1 MPTNF
6 GPPQLVLSAFG
17 SAAGWSSQNLNPRLL
32 GDINNDGN
40 ADIVGFG
47 NDGVTVSLA
56 NGTGGFM
63 APMFASGTM
72 FWGTQTGGWMSQ
84 DAFPRL
90 LAGAVGT
97 HVAEIVGFAS
107 NGVYVSVADAMGGF
121 LPPMLAMGT
130 SFWGAQT
137 GGWTS
142 QDLYPRALADV
153 NNDLI
158 ADIVGF
164 ASNGVY
170 VSRGDV
176 IGFFAPEFAGAAFW
190 GVQTGNWSSQDTYSR
205 FMADADG
212 DGKPDIVGFAQSGV
226 YVSINTSTL
235 ISSSFA
241 APRFVPDSSFW
252 GVQTGGWSSQNLYPH
267 LMADVNADGKADI
280 VGFAQSGVY
289 VSINTSSLISVSFA
303 APALVPGSS
312 FWGANTG
319 GWSSQDAYP
328 RELANIANGDTMA
341 DIVGFAQNGVWTSLA
356 GATTFFAPSGSA
368 TVSML
373 DQGTSSG
380 VTVSSPDVALLSQYM
395 AGSFATSSGG
405 NGTLSPATDAALT
418 TQPAWLAPPHP

>member
-1 MPTNF
+1 
-6 GPPQLVLSAFG
+6 
-17 SAAGWSSQNLNPRLL
+17 
-32 GDINNDGN
+32 
-40 ADIVGFG
+40 
-47 NDGVTVSLA
+47 
-56 NGTGGFM
+56 
-63 APMFASGTM
+63 
-72 FWGTQTGGWMSQ
+72 
-84 DAFPRL
+84 
-90 LAGAVGT
+90 
-97 HVAEIVGFAS
+97 
-107 NGVYVSVADAMGGF
+107 
-121 LPPMLAMGT
+121 
-130 SFWGAQT
+130 
-137 GGWTS
+137 
-142 QDLYPRALADV
+142 
-153 NNDLI
+153 
-158 ADIVGF
+158 
-164 ASNGVY
+164 
-170 VSRGDV
+170 
-176 IGFFAPEFAGAAFW
+176 
-190 GVQTGNWSSQDTYSR
+190 
-205 FMADADG
+205 MADADG

-235 ISSSFA
+235 VSSSFA
-241 APRFVPDSSFW
+241 APKLVPDSSFW

>member
-1 MPTNF
+1 MTTNF
-6 GPPQLVLSAFG
+6 GSPQFVLSAFG
-17 SAAGWSSQNLNPRLL
+17 SAAGWSSQNRNPRLVA
-32 GDINNDGN
+32 DINNDGN

-47 NDGVTVSLA
+47 DDGVSVSLA

-63 APMFASGTM
+63 APMFASGTS

-84 DAFPRL
+84 DAYPRE
-90 LAGAVGT
+90 LAGAIGT

-121 LPPMLAMGT
+121 LPPMLAMRT

-142 QDLYPRALADV
+142 QDLYPRELADV
-153 NNDLI
+153 NGDQI

-176 IGFFAPEFAGAAFW
+176 VGFFAPELAGAAFW

-235 ISSSFA
+235 VSSSFA
-241 APRFVPDSSFW
+241 APKLVPDSSFW

-289 VSINTSSLISVSFA
+289 VSI
-303 APALVPGSS
+303 
-312 FWGANTG
+312 
-319 GWSSQDAYP
+319 
-328 RELANIANGDTMA
+328 
-341 DIVGFAQNGVWTSLA
+341 
-356 GATTFFAPSGSA
+356 
-368 TVSML
+368 
-373 DQGTSSG
+373 
-380 VTVSSPDVALLSQYM
+380 
-395 AGSFATSSGG
+395 
-405 NGTLSPATDAALT
+405 TLQA
-418 TQPAWLAPPHP
+418 

>member
-1 MPTNF
+1 
-6 GPPQLVLSAFG
+6 
-17 SAAGWSSQNLNPRLL
+17 
-32 GDINNDGN
+32 
-40 ADIVGFG
+40 
-47 NDGVTVSLA
+47 
-56 NGTGGFM
+56 
-63 APMFASGTM
+63 
-72 FWGTQTGGWMSQ
+72 MSQ
-84 DAFPRL
+84 DAYPRE
-90 LAGAVGT
+90 LAGAIGT

-142 QDLYPRALADV
+142 QDLYPRELADV
-153 NNDLI
+153 NGDQT

-176 IGFFAPEFAGAAFW
+176 VGFFAPELAGAA
-190 GVQTGNWSSQDTYSR
+190 
-205 FMADADG
+205 
-212 DGKPDIVGFAQSGV
+212 
-226 YVSINTSTL
+226 
-235 ISSSFA
+235 
-241 APRFVPDSSFW
+241 FW

-267 LMADVNADGKADI
+267 FMADVNGDGKSDI

-303 APALVPGSS
+303 GPALVPGSS
-312 FWGANTG
+312 FWSQMG

-341 DIVGFAQNGVWTSLA
+341 DIVGFAQNGVWTALA
-356 GATTFFAPSGSA
+356 GATTFSMPSGGGS
-368 TVSML
+368 VSML

-380 VTVSSPDVALLSQYM
+380 APASSPDVALLSQYM
-395 AGSFATSSGG
+395 AGSFATSSDGSG
-405 NGTLSPATDAALT
+405 GTLITDTPLI
-418 TQPAWLAPPHP
+418 TQPVSLTPPHP